1 MISLVL
7 SSYIFLKWKWDIS
20 KRIYTESDHT
30 KNYRLHDAL
39 YKGSISPILMLSI
52 IIFIQW
58 SRVTLVLRLSRTF
71 GPMVEIIIAM
81 IKELFV
87 FGFLYLLIF
96 SMFLFTGT
104 ILFFRLNDFNTFEA
118 AAKYLFN
125 ASLGTFSFETFDGT
139 MAVSN
144 YIGYGFIILYVVFS
158 NITLLNFLIAILSD
172 IYGILKQKSS
182 ILYYQQI
189 IKVRQAHDFNKY
201 FSSLVWSPPPLN
213 IIIIPFIPFIVFCK
227 SEKLNNILLYICY
240 FPVMVVG
247 ILIFITMSF
256 MHLPF
261 SYLVFVK
268 YQLQMLVS
276 KGFQNEDHL

>member
-1 MISLVL
+1 
-7 SSYIFLKWKWDIS
+7 
-20 KRIYTESDHT
+20 
-30 KNYRLHDAL
+30 
-39 YKGSISPILMLSI
+39 
-52 IIFIQW
+52 
-58 SRVTLVLRLSRTF
+58 
-71 GPMVEIIIAM
+71 
-81 IKELFV
+81 
-87 FGFLYLLIF
+87 
-96 SMFLFTGT
+96 MFLFTGT
-104 ILFFRLNDFNTFEA
+104 ILFSRLNDFETFEA

-144 YIGYGFIILYVVFS
+144 YFGYGFIILYVVFS

-201 FSSLVWSPPPLN
+201 YSSLVWSPSPLN
-213 IIIIPFIPFIVFCK
+213 ILIIPFIPFIVFCK

-268 YQLQMLVS
+268 YQLQMLIS
-276 KGFQNEDHL
+276 KGFQKWRSFIVETAILLFIILFGIFYILLLQWVDLYHFAMALFSKNLQLKDEATQDERNGFSEIHPELFNCC